1 MPESVI
7 NLYSDTQTQPS
18 AAMRKAMADAEVG
31 DEQRGLDPTV
41 TALEEE
47 VAALLGKEA
56 AVFVPSGSMCNQIAI
71 RLHIRPFGD
80 EMYAHRLA
88 HPINAEA
95 AGAAAISGALM
106 MPLEGEGGTFD
117 GATLRARMRDPLD
130 THEPRSRLVTIE
142 QPTNLGGG
150 RVWTTARIEE
160 VLGVARE
167 FGLRTHLDGARLL
180 NATVASG
187 ESAAAYAAGFE
198 TAWIDFSKGLG
209 APVGAC
215 LAGSA
220 DLIAEA
226 RRYKQML
233 GGSMR
238 QGGIVAAAARYGLQ
252 HNVERLAEDHAN
264 ARFLAEDHA
273 NARFLAEGLAE
284 LDGVEIDPGTVE
296 INIVIFDVPDAR
308 ALHDKLAENGVEM
321 SLLEGRVRAVTHLDV
336 DRVGVEKALAAVK
349 DALS

>member
-1 MPESVI
+1 MPDSVI

-18 AAMRKAMADAEVG
+18 AEMRQAMAYAEVG

-47 VAALLGKEA
+47 VAGLLGKEA
-56 AVFVPSGSMCNQIAI
+56 AVFLPSGSMCNQIAV
-71 RLHIRPFGD
+71 RLHIRPLGD
-80 EMYAHRLA
+80 EMYLHRLA
-88 HPINAEA
+88 HPITAEA
-95 AGAAAISGALM
+95 GGAAAISGAM
-106 MPLEGEGGTFD
+106 IMPLAGEGGMFT
-117 GATLRARMRDPLD
+117 GETLRAHMRDPAD
-130 THEPRSRLVTIE
+130 SHEPRSRLVMVE
-142 QPTNLGGG
+142 QTTNLGGG
-150 RVWTTARIEE
+150 RVWPTAKIEE
-160 VLGVARE
+160 VLAVADE

-180 NATVASG
+180 NAVVASG

-215 LAGSA
+215 LAGSS
-220 DLIAEA
+220 DLIDEG

-238 QGGIVAAAARYGLQ
+238 QAGIVAAGARYGLQ

-264 ARFLAEDHA
+264 AK
-273 NARFLAEGLAE
+273 FLAEGLAE
-284 LDGVEIDPGTVE
+284 LDGVGIDPSTVE
-296 INIVIFDVPDAR
+296 TNIIIFDVPDAQ
-308 ALHDKLAENGVEM
+308 ALHDKLAASGVEM

-336 DRVGVEKALAAVK
+336 DRAGVENALAAVR

>member
-1 MPESVI
+1 MPDSVI

-18 AAMRKAMADAEVG
+18 AEMRQAMAYAEVG

-41 TALEEE
+41 TALQEEIAE
-47 VAALLGKEA
+47 LLGMEE
-56 AVFVPSGSMCNQIAI
+56 AVFLPSGSMCNQIAV
-71 RLHIRPFGD
+71 RLHIRPLGD
-80 EMYAHRLA
+80 EMYLHRLA
-88 HPINAEA
+88 HPITAEA
-95 AGAAAISGALM
+95 GGAAVISGAM
-106 MPLEGEGGTFD
+106 IMPLEGDGGMFS
-117 GATLRARMRDPLD
+117 GESLRARMRDPAD
-130 THEPRSRLVTIE
+130 SHEPRSRLLMVE
-142 QPTNLGGG
+142 QTTNLGGG
-150 RVWTTARIEE
+150 RVWPLARIEE
-160 VLGVARE
+160 VLAVAKE

-198 TAWIDFSKGLG
+198 TAWLDFSKGLG

-238 QGGIVAAAARYGLQ
+238 QAGIVAAGARYGLQ
-252 HNVERLAEDHAN
+252 HNVER
-264 ARFLAEDHA
+264 LAEDHA

-284 LDGVEIDPGTVE
+284 LDGVEIDPATVE
-296 INIVIFDVPDAR
+296 TNIVIFDVPDAR
-308 ALHDKLAENGVEM
+308 LLHDKLAADGVEM

-336 DRVGVEKALAAVK
+336 DRQGVEKALAAVRA
-349 DALS
+349 ALSS